1 MEADTYPADTFNSLL
16 PLSVVSPDGNLTPI
30 ISYAV
35 AALVMSHICSVLEA
49 VMLTTPMSYVNMLEQ
64 NKVRGSDRL
73 KRLKSH
79 IDRPISAILVTNTI
93 ANTVG
98 ASLVG
103 SEAAKLFNDTGVGI
117 VSAVFTFCVLL
128 FSEIIPKTIGTTYWR
143 TLAVPASRVVLWIIY
158 LVYPLVFII
167 QFFTRLI
174 SKNADPVSVSRED
187 VAAIVT
193 TGAEEGV
200 LEKQENKMIQNLL
213 KLDEYNAHQIMTPS
227 SVVTMAERNQTIRDF
242 YKSEEFKQFSRIP
255 LYEDDNDD
263 YVTGYVLKQEIL
275 ERMAEDK
282 FNTKLKELERPILT
296 FTEDTSVSDL
306 WEKLLESKEHIS
318 VIIDEYGSM
327 RGIVTM
333 EDVIETM
340 LGYEIVDEKDEVV
353 DMQEL
358 AKAQWRQ
365 MQKTQKRRMPVA
377 SRAQQAAKAE
387 EAAAAAKEAEAAE
400 KSAQAPEEK
409 NGEKPAK
416 K

>member
-1 MEADTYPADTFNSLL
+1 MEADSYPADTFTSLL
-16 PLSVVSPDGNLTPI
+16 PLSVAPPDGSLTPL

-35 AALVMSHICSVLEA
+35 AALVLSHICSVLEA

-64 NKVRGSDRL
+64 HKVRGSDRL

-103 SEAAKLFNDTGVGI
+103 SEASKLFNDTGVGI
-117 VSAVFTFCVLL
+117 ISAAFTFCVLL
-128 FSEIIPKTIGTTYWR
+128 LSEIIPKTIGTTYWR
-143 TLAVPASRVVLWIIY
+143 SLAIPASRIVVWIIY

-200 LEKQENKMIQNLL
+200 LEKEENKMIQNLL
-213 KLDEYNAHQIMTPS
+213 KLDQYNAHQIMTPS

-255 LYEDDNDD
+255 LYEDENDD

-282 FNTKLKELERPILT
+282 FNTKLKDLERPILT
-296 FTEDTSVSDL
+296 FSEDTSVSDL

-365 MQKTQKRRMPVA
+365 MQKTQKRRMPMA
-377 SRAQQAAKAE
+377 SRAQQAAK
-387 EAAAAAKEAEAAE
+387 EAAANPSLPKGEET
-400 KSAQAPEEK
+400 KSDQQTEQK
-409 NGEKPAK
+409 GDK